1 MKKIDPIYSEHLFR
15 PIYELNTATAWL
27 GGGLATPFLSQIY
40 SGGGSLPTALTI
52 GGGMLATGA
61 YHGIK
66 ALPLLKRQ
74 LKLTT
79 NKKTFM
85 SVKELRKLNNLEK
98 IMTSG
103 KVKEKWR
110 TTYIGNGYNWG
121 SEHANRAY
129 QVMDMDSN
137 MSQVELPFFLK
148 PIVKAMLRETED
160 LGGKPWIHGMG
171 DEKLI
176 SVNESNWFGHTC
188 ITGNVGTGK
197 TVLLKMISVNAL
209 HMGDVLVILDP
220 KNDPDWKEAVQKEME
235 YLGMS
240 DRFYHLHPAKPSTS
254 VRIPLLKN
262 YTRITEIADRIA
274 PLMGS
279 SGTGKAFQ
287 DFAYEI
293 IYFTA
298 QGLHYLGEPIRL
310 TTIQKVISSNRRGL
324 AMRVMDKFYRTTIGE
339 NYAEQL
345 ADEFADI
352 NADRLA
358 AMAGYYNQYLINDHE
373 CKAVEGM
380 IQFAL
385 HDEGHYAK
393 MVVSL
398 RPVLTSLTAEP
409 LHDLFSPI
417 DDIHDSEDKREIVD
431 LADVMERG
439 GCIYISLDSM
449 TDSSTAG
456 FLSRLLLAELAAIA
470 GSRYNSEDKNPR
482 RVTIAND
489 EVHASIENNDA
500 MMNMLAQGRA
510 ASMQMFLATQTIS
523 DIEAKTDAA
532 TARRFLGLCNNFIS
546 MRTTD
551 PATQE
556 YVAAQFAKASVAQ
569 QQIRSG
575 TFTDTK
581 SSVLDFSSGYQETL
595 MKTREDA
602 FPPTLLGDLP
612 KLQYVA
618 RLADGKRLKMRLPI
632 LLNDDEDGEVA
643 PWAA

>member
-15 PIYELNTATAWL
+15 PIYELNSATAWL
-27 GGGLATPFLSQIY
+27 SGGLATPFLSQIY
-40 SGGGSLPTALTI
+40 SGGGNLQTAMAI

-61 YHGIK
+61 YQGLK
-66 ALPLLKRQ
+66 ALPLIKRQ

-85 SVKELRKLNNLEK
+85 SVKELRRLNNLAK
-98 IMTSG
+98 IKTSA
-103 KVKEKWR
+103 KVNKDWR
-110 TTYIGNGYNWG
+110 TTFIGNGFSWG

-129 QVMDMDSN
+129 QVMDMDTN
-137 MSQVELPFFLK
+137 MSQVELPFILK
-148 PIVKAMLRETED
+148 PIVKSMLKETET

-171 DEKLI
+171 DEKEI
-176 SVNESNWFGHTC
+176 SVNETNWFGHTC

-197 TVLLKMISVNAL
+197 TVLLKMISLNAL

-220 KNDPDWKEAVQKEME
+220 KNDHEWKEAVQKEMD
-235 YLGMS
+235 YLGMG
-240 DRFYHLHPAKPSTS
+240 DRFYHLHPAKPSES

-262 YTRITEIADRIA
+262 YTRITEIAERIA

-279 SGTGKAFQ
+279 SGTGKSFQ

-310 TTIQKVISSNRRGL
+310 TTIQKVIASNRRGL
-324 AMRVMDKFYRTTIGE
+324 AMRVMDKYFKTTVGE
-339 NYAEQL
+339 NYAELL
-345 ADEFADI
+345 ANEFADI

-358 AMAGYYNQYLINDHE
+358 AMAGYYNQYLVHEHE
-373 CKAVEGM
+373 CKPVEGM

-385 HDEGHYAK
+385 HDEGHYTK

-439 GCIYISLDSM
+439 GCIYISLNSLQ
-449 TDSSTAG
+449 DSSSAS

-470 GSRYNSEDKNPR
+470 GTRYNAEDKTPR

-523 DIEAKTDAA
+523 DIEAKTDEA

-569 QQIRSG
+569 QQVRTG

-612 KLQYVA
+612 ILQYVA

-632 LLNDDEDGEVA
+632 ILNDDEDGEVA